1 MLKYRGKKKLITIL
15 LFVIILSGIIFLP
28 VIYSL
33 SVHLS
38 KTDRVNANIL
48 LVEGWLP
55 PNEIEMAYNEFQKKG
70 YEYIITTG
78 LKFAT
83 DYYMLSENGYLI
95 FYPKRKISLDNEIPS
110 HVIEIDAYSELGG
123 ENSARFNV
131 YVNDSLVADFLADK
145 KKRKYAI
152 AWEGKLT
159 DIDSIMVQFTND
171 GMGDYGDRNL
181 CVKEIIIDRKTK
193 IPYQNNSEYDIGP
206 LDGKRRIVN
215 NLNSNAESARNRLLS
230 MGIDSSLI
238 IAVPGKR
245 VKINRTLTSALAFR
259 DWLKTSD
266 IDIKGINIISMGTHT
281 RRTWMTYNKILHKKY
296 DIGIISLPDYKER
309 FSMKYKVLKTL
320 RETIG
325 IIYYWVIL
333 LPYLLS

>member
-1 MLKYRGKKKLITIL
+1 MLKYRGKKTLITIL
-15 LFVIILSGIIFLP
+15 LVLIILSGIIFLP
-28 VIYSL
+28 IIYSL
-33 SVHLS
+33 SDHLS
-38 KTDRVNANIL
+38 KTARVNANIL

-55 PNEIEMAYNEFQKKG
+55 DYALEIAYKEFQKNG
-70 YEYIITTG
+70 YEYIFTTG
-78 LKFAT
+78 LKSPE
-83 DYYMLSENGYLI
+83 YYMVSMNGYLI
-95 FYPKRKISLDNEIPS
+95 FYLKRKISPDNEIPV
-110 HVIEIDAYSELGG
+110 HVIEIDGYSELGG
-123 ENSARFNV
+123 ENSSQFNV
-131 YVNDSLVADFLADK
+131 YVNNSLVADFLADK

-152 AWEGKLT
+152 TWEGKLT
-159 DIDSIMVQFTND
+159 DIDSIMVQFVND
-171 GMGDYGDRNL
+171 GVGDYGDRNL
-181 CVKEIIIDRKTK
+181 YVKEIIIDHKTK
-193 IPYQNNSEYDIGP
+193 IPYQNNSEYDIGA

-215 NLNSNAESARNRLLS
+215 NFNSNAESARNRLLS

-309 FSMKYKVLKTL
+309 YSMKYKVLKTL

-333 LPYLLS
+333 LPY